1 MDAIKSIDFDANR
14 RDKEEF
20 YKIQLALAKEI
31 ESLKTENI
39 ALKTKMTLMYSN
51 WHYDFQKYDALKE
64 KCRKNVN
71 SDVDNLNMELS
82 NK

>member
-1 MDAIKSIDFDANR
+1 MENIIIDL
-14 RDKEEF
+14 
-20 YKIQLALAKEI
+20 KIQIQKL
-31 ESLKTENI
+31 ENENN

-51 WHYDFQKYDALKE
+51 WNYDFQKYDALKE

-71 SDVDNLNMELS
+71 SEVDNLNMDLS

>member
-1 MDAIKSIDFDANR
+1 MDARKSLDFDANLR
-14 RDKEEF
+14 ENTIIDL
-20 YKIQLALAKEI
+20 KIQIQKL
-31 ESLKTENI
+31 ENENN

-71 SDVDNLNMELS
+71 SEVDNLNMDLS
-82 NK
+82 TFK

>member
-1 MDAIKSIDFDANR
+1 MDARKSLDFDANLR
-14 RDKEEF
+14 ENIIIDL
-20 YKIQLALAKEI
+20 KIQIQKL
-31 ESLKTENI
+31 ENENN

-71 SDVDNLNMELS
+71 SEVDNLNMDLS
-82 NK
+82 TLK

>member
-1 MDAIKSIDFDANR
+1 MDARKSLDFDANLR
-14 RDKEEF
+14 GKEEF
-20 YKIQLALAKEI
+20 YKIQLELSREI
-31 ESLKTENI
+31 EFLKTENI

-51 WHYDFQKYDALKE
+51 WHYDYDKYEKLKE

-71 SDVDNLNMELS
+71 SEVDNLNMDLS

>member
-1 MDAIKSIDFDANR
+1 MENIIIDL
-14 RDKEEF
+14 
-20 YKIQLALAKEI
+20 KIQIQKL
-31 ESLKTENI
+31 ENENN

-51 WHYDFQKYDALKE
+51 WQYDFLKYDALKE